1 MIRTIH
7 CRGFGGAIHCRGFGG
22 ALALA
27 LVSLAAACAGSH
39 GTYSDGHFVSDR
51 AKYTFAPPAEGWVEV
66 TLPTANAAWHNPAL
80 AASLMVNSHCEG
92 VSDSPLEGLTSDLL
106 MGMTERE
113 ILSQER
119 VPASKREA
127 LQTVATGKLD
137 GVPRKLE
144 LFVMKKDGC
153 VYDIVLDASPEHFES
168 ARTAFAKVRD
178 GFNVDARPDRG

>member
-1 MIRTIH
+1 MTRASPLL
-7 CRGFGGAIHCRGFGG
+7 C
-22 ALALA
+22 
-27 LVSLAAACAGSH
+27 LVLVGCAGSQ
-39 GTYSDGHFVSDR
+39 GSYSDGRFRSESASYDVM
-51 AKYTFAPPAEGWVEV
+51 PPGAGWQEV
-66 TLPTANAAWHNPAL
+66 TLPTANAAWHNAQL
-80 AASLMVNSHCEG
+80 QAALMVNSHCAG

-106 MGMTERE
+106 MGMTEQQ

-119 VPASKREA
+119 VPSSKREA
-127 LQTVATGKLD
+127 LQSIVTGKLD

-178 GFNVDARPDRG
+178 GFDVDARPDRG